1 MEDAIWV
8 SKVVLD
14 RRVSFKF
21 PSPKVKHSII
31 SRNGFCIAECFSAI
45 FFFYGWYFSYDF
57 QGPSVAHP
65 MNSLVIMR
73 GAFLPVSVVMAW
85 TTVMMEATRGA
96 VVSSVFHFSP
106 FFDAQSIDTFF
117 SLMMLIFS
125 SVVLSTW
132 LFCSNLSFSNSNS
145 FHHVN
150 SAVPV
155 SCSHSSANQ
164 W

>member
-1 MEDAIWV
+1 MDFASLNV
-8 SKVVLD
+8 SM
-14 RRVSFKF
+14 RFF
-21 PSPKVKHSII
+21 
-31 SRNGFCIAECFSAI
+31 FF
-45 FFFYGWYFSYDF
+45 FFFYVRYFYDF
-57 QGPSVAHP
+57 QGLSVAHP

-96 VVSSVFHFSP
+96 VVSSVFHFSS
-106 FFDAQSIDTFF
+106 FCDAQSIDTFF
-117 SLMMLIFS
+117 SLRMLIFS

-132 LFCSNLSFSNSNS
+132 LFCSNLSFSNSNC

-155 SCSHSSANQ
+155 SCSHSSAN
-164 W
+164 

>member
-1 MEDAIWV
+1 MFLCD
-8 SKVVLD
+8 
-14 RRVSFKF
+14 
-21 PSPKVKHSII
+21 
-31 SRNGFCIAECFSAI
+31 
-45 FFFYGWYFSYDF
+45 FFFYNWYFSYDF

-73 GAFLPVSVVMAW
+73 GAFLPVSFVMAW

-106 FFDAQSIDTFF
+106 FCDAQSIDTFF

-132 LFCSNLSFSNSNS
+132 LFLFE
-145 FHHVN
+145 
-150 SAVPV
+150 P
-155 SCSHSSANQ
+155 
-164 W
+164 